1 MLSFGQRLKLLRN
14 EADISQSDLADALG
28 VSAQSVSKWEC
39 DLYCPDVTLL
49 LPLAGV
55 LGVTTDCLLGAG
67 SNEKEDREELIKEI
81 KAIQDG
87 PCGEGAHGRKSYRI
101 AGLIDEFL
109 KKYPLNYEMRL
120 KYADWVHLYLHSGI
134 VRGIYEIPESEF
146 EELWSK
152 GFKMANSVKNHDNDP
167 TRLNETRFIMIAYY
181 DLKGEYDKAESIAA
195 ELPEYQVTK
204 LDALY
209 DIARVSR
216 DFEKAEK
223 LSVAEAIES
232 YDDCSWFM
240 WERARRISIFGQVR
254 KEEAIAAWLD
264 ALKCALEYD
273 RVFGKSWP
281 YTELKEIIECKNHP
295 KIIASN
301 IYFGLI
307 GDLLSLE
314 RTSEALDALEELTK
328 LGEELYGEKKEL
340 LAAGSID
347 QKEFNESLEMIK
359 EFPLHSYNSVIQD
372 DDNFFTREERY
383 KACKARLDALE

>member
-1 MLSFGQRLKLLRN
+1 M
-14 EADISQSDLADALG
+14 
-28 VSAQSVSKWEC
+28 
-39 DLYCPDVTLL
+39 
-49 LPLAGV
+49 
-55 LGVTTDCLLGAG
+55 
-67 SNEKEDREELIKEI
+67 
-81 KAIQDG
+81 
-87 PCGEGAHGRKSYRI
+87 
-101 AGLIDEFL
+101 
-109 KKYPLNYEMRL
+109 
-120 KYADWVHLYLHSGI
+120 
-134 VRGIYEIPESEF
+134 
-146 EELWSK
+146 
-152 GFKMANSVKNHDNDP
+152 
-167 TRLNETRFIMIAYY
+167 
-181 DLKGEYDKAESIAA
+181 
-195 ELPEYQVTK
+195 
-204 LDALY
+204 
-209 DIARVSR
+209 
-216 DFEKAEK
+216 
-223 LSVAEAIES
+223 
-232 YDDCSWFM
+232 
-240 WERARRISIFGQVR
+240 ERARRISIFGQVR

-273 RVFGKSWP
+273 RVFGKAWP